1 LLFGAGVKKGFVL
14 GTSDKQA
21 AYPVDHPVSPG
32 DLCATV
38 YNLLGIDSEAVVHDT
53 LGRPTAISH
62 GGRPIQSILG

>member
-1 LLFGAGVKKGFVL
+1 
-14 GTSDKQA
+14 
-21 AYPVDHPVSPG
+21 VDHPVSPG

-38 YNLLGIDSEAVVHDT
+38 YTLLGIDSEAVVHDT